1 MRINPGVMDPQP
13 ASATLP
19 SDRELASA
27 LAKVVTDR
35 SAVADDEWAALLYA
49 TGDYL
54 EFLADTANNLRRDTV
69 GEAITQV
76 VNRNVS
82 SEAYRADPT
91 GSGNDFGLNDLIAI
105 AHDAWDLGATELCVQ
120 GKIAPTQDVT
130 SYLDI
135 ARTIKRAT
143 PGIHLHAFRPADIA
157 DFADRSKLPLA
168 DAIDALRAAGVDS
181 FPGTGV
187 KILSERVRTEVAPSD
202 LDIRRWREIVTTVH
216 KVGARTTAV
225 IFYGHV
231 ETPRERIAHLRALA
245 DMQSDIGGFTE
256 LVPIPMPGYGVS
268 LVEGRTPLDEHRAMF
283 AVTRL
288 MLAGSIAHI
297 QVPWTRLG
305 VETSIVLLSSGADD
319 LGGTLMDG
327 RVLPAV
333 GVELGLELPI
343 AEAEQIAR
351 RLLRPFRQRATDYS
365 DPPEERRT

>member
-1 MRINPGVMDPQP
+1 MLRTNPGDVKPQ
-13 ASATLP
+13 
-19 SDRELASA
+19 ELCPGA
-27 LAKVVTDR
+27 LAKVATDPA
-35 SAVADDEWAALLYA
+35 SVADDEWVALLQA
-49 TGDYL
+49 TGDHL
-54 EFLADTANNLRRDTV
+54 EALTSAANDLRRDTV

-76 VNRNVS
+76 VNRNVAS
-82 SEAYRADPT
+82 DAYRSDPT
-91 GSGNDFGLNDLIAI
+91 GSGRDFGLDDLIAI
-105 AHDAWDLGATELCVQ
+105 AHDAQDLGATELCVQ
-120 GKIAPTQDVT
+120 GRVAPTEDVT

-157 DFADRSKLPLA
+157 DFADRSDLPLA

-187 KILSERVRTEVAPSD
+187 KILSERVRNEVAPSD
-202 LDIRRWREIVTTVH
+202 LAIHRWREIVTAVH
-216 KVGARTTAV
+216 KAGARTTSV

-231 ETPRERIAHLRALA
+231 ETPRERIAHVRAIA
-245 DMQSDIGGFTE
+245 DMHSDTGGFTE
-256 LVPIPMPGYGVS
+256 LVPIPMPGYGVPI
-268 LVEGRTPLDEHRAMF
+268 VAGRTPLDEHRAMF

-288 MLAGSIAHI
+288 MLAGTIAHI
-297 QVPWTRLG
+297 QVPWTRVG
-305 VETSIVLLSSGADD
+305 VEASIALLSSGADD

-351 RLLRPFRQRATDYS
+351 RLRRPFRQRATDYS
-365 DPPEERRT
+365 DPPEECRT